1 MTTLDLSTDGIR
13 ASVEDGIALLTIDL
27 PGQSANTMSV
37 AFKAQL
43 REVVGRLQ
51 RAEGLRGVILASGKK
66 TFFAGGDLRTLIA
79 IQPDQARSFF
89 DGLEL
94 FKQTLRALERLPF
107 PVAVA
112 INGAALGGGWEIC
125 LCAHARFCLADE
137 RVLLGL
143 PEATLGLLP
152 GAGGVTRMTRLL
164 GLAAALPYLVEG
176 RTFSPA
182 QALGLGLLQGT
193 AADMDGVLALA
204 RDWISR
210 HPRPTA
216 PWDRGD
222 DAAPC
227 LERDLPQ
234 VLRSAP
240 LQLLA
245 RGQGRYPARQ
255 AILAAAVEGACLGI
269 DDALRVETRYLTR
282 LATQQVAKNMIQT
295 FFFESGELK
304 GGKVL
309 PGDVPRVDPRR
320 VALHAGMPAAPA
332 LAFAQASRRLRTTLW
347 SARSAELAGC
357 RAAIAAR
364 FEDGVRRGRMTA
376 ERAQSAMALIDEH
389 VPVPG
394 GATVPEGCDVVVLDE
409 ALVGGWPGRDAGA
422 PPWWIVVLPSGSA
435 PGSAS
440 EPFPG
445 LRFVPDLEG
454 GLVEV
459 VHGPQADPAAIAMA
473 HAYAQAIGRTPILV
487 RDDAGG
493 YVRRL
498 VQAAVAEAAALR
510 SEGASDALIENA
522 CEQTDMLRGPFAL
535 AEQFGIEMV
544 PVVARG
550 DNPPPLRDVQDRML
564 FALALE
570 AARCLERG
578 IVASVAEA
586 NIGSILGVGYPRWT
600 GGALQYI
607 HQYGLE
613 RFVSHAERL
622 AADGA
627 PRFSPPPL
635 LRRLVAQ
642 GAQRIEVGR

>member
-13 ASVEDGIALLTIDL
+13 ACVEDGIALLTIDL
-27 PGQSANTMSV
+27 PGQSANTMSL
-37 AFKAQL
+37 AFKAEL

-51 RAEGLRGVILASGKK
+51 RAECLRGVILASGKK

-79 IQPDQARSFF
+79 VQPDQAQSFF
-89 DGLEL
+89 DGLEA

-143 PEATLGLLP
+143 PEASLGLLP

-193 AADMDGVLALA
+193 AADMAGVLALA

-210 HPRPTA
+210 HPRPIA
-216 PWDRGD
+216 PWDRED
-222 DAAPC
+222 DAVPC
-227 LERDLPQ
+227 LERDLPR

-245 RGQGRYPARQ
+245 RGQDRYPARQ

-304 GGKVL
+304 SGKVL
-309 PGDVPRVDPRR
+309 PDDVPRADPRR

-332 LAFAQASRRLRTTLW
+332 LAYAQATRRLHTTLW
-347 SARSAELAGC
+347 SADAAELAAC
-357 RAAIAAR
+357 RAAIATR

-389 VPVPG
+389 VSAPG
-394 GATVPEGCDVVVLDE
+394 GVPVPEGCDVVVFDE
-409 ALVGGWPGRDAGA
+409 ALAGWSGWEAEA
-422 PPWWIVVLPSGSA
+422 LPWRVAVLPSGCA
-435 PGSAS
+435 PGSAAV
-440 EPFPG
+440 PFPG

-459 VHGPQADPAAIAMA
+459 VHGPQAGPAAIGMA

-522 CEQTDMLRGPFAL
+522 CEQTDMLRGPLAL
-535 AEQFGIEMV
+535 AEQFGIE
-544 PVVARG
+544 PITAVARG
-550 DNPPPLRDVQDRML
+550 DRPPPLREVQDRML

-570 AARCLERG
+570 AVRCLERG

-586 NIGSILGVGYPRWT
+586 NIGSILGAGYPRWT

-613 RFVSHAERL
+613 RFVAYADRL

-627 PRFSPPPL
+627 ERFAPPAL

-642 GAQRIEVGR
+642 GSQRIEVGP